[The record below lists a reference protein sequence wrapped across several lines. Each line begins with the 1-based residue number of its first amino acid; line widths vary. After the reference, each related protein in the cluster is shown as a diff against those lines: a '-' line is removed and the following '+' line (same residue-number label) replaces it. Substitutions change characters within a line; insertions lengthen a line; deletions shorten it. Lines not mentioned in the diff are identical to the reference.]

1 MHYLVPPHYHFCT
14 KHLLLLPFC
23 QLNSPHFQQPV
34 EIVFIHFLTRL
45 VRRAVVQ
52 SSFSDPR
59 PVAAVEKER
68 VRVGEDHS
76 VALVGQGLDLRVVY
90 VGAVAPYLGQN
101 SPNIY
106 QDFVTCV
113 NYF

>member
-1 MHYLVPPHYHFCT
+1 
-14 KHLLLLPFC
+14 
-23 QLNSPHFQQPV
+23 
-34 EIVFIHFLTRL
+34 
-45 VRRAVVQ
+45 
-52 SSFSDPR
+52 
-59 PVAAVEKER
+59 VAAVEKER